1 MECNAWPYVAGI
13 LDGEGTIALCFYRQK
28 ERPSEYVRLEVRIN
42 NTDFR
47 LIKWLMHNFGGR
59 FQAQANDRGFKNTR
73 VLYSWYLSGKANK
86 EKFLLG
92 ILPHLQLKREQA
104 LIAMEFLKLG
114 AHWDREKKH
123 ALAMQCQ
130 NLNNRV
136 ESPTTN
142 TPNDSNESKIES
154 ELHSDVQSAPVV
166 TQDSDI
172 FPAGEIKGQTK
183 VEIHAPLPAHLYIRY

>member
-1 MECNAWPYVAGI
+1 MERNAWPYVAGI

-73 VLYSWYLSGKANK
+73 TLYSWYLSGKANK

-104 LIAMEFLKLG
+104 QIALEFLKLG
-114 AHWDREKKH
+114 AHWAREEKH
-123 ALAMQCQ
+123 ALAVRCQ
-130 NLNNRV
+130 TLNNRV

-142 TPNDSNESKIES
+142 TPNGSNEPKIES
-154 ELHSDVQSAPVV
+154 DLTGDSERAPVV
-166 TQDSDI
+166 TQDSDSYESNVQMLNWMKNI
-172 FPAGEIKGQTK
+172 SIG
-183 VEIHAPLPAHLYIRY
+183 